1 MALSLVGDY
10 GGSGSSSDESE
21 EESEDEQT
29 KPTKP
34 QVFILVQFLSSFS
47 LLGALFRLLIS
58 LSLSLPSS
66 VRTSYSSSVGVN
78 VCSCLPLASGTTSGI
93 YPFFQARLHA

>member
-21 EESEDEQT
+21 EESEEEQT

-34 QVFILVQFLSSFS
+34 QVFIFVLYLVIVYHILVTNAFCCLVRRGVLFS
-47 LLGALFRLLIS
+47 LLLQL
-58 LSLSLPSS
+58 
-66 VRTSYSSSVGVN
+66 
-78 VCSCLPLASGTTSGI
+78 
-93 YPFFQARLHA
+93 

>member
-21 EESEDEQT
+21 EESEDDQT

-34 QVFILVQFLSSFS
+34 QVFTWYNSFA
-47 LLGALFRLLIS
+47 LGALFSLLCTPEY
-58 LSLSLPSS
+58 LSLLRLPSC
-66 VRTSYSSSVGVN
+66 VRTS
-78 VCSCLPLASGTTSGI
+78 
-93 YPFFQARLHA
+93 